1 MLRRMSSLTSLTSQ
15 KDTAVT
21 QLRAVLS
28 SLNLD
33 AFLIP
38 SSDAHGSVSLHLLF
52 LLTLTATLSYDIVLT
67 LHPSSNDITC
77 TVFSFLSSL
86 T

>member
-28 SLNLD
+28 NLNLD

-38 SSDAHGSVSLHLLF
+38 SSDAHGSVSLHLF
-52 LLTLTATLSYDIVLT
+52 FLTLIATAVIDMIL
-67 LHPSSNDITC
+67 
-77 TVFSFLSSL
+77 F
-86 T
+86 

>member
-38 SSDAHGSVSLHLLF
+38 SSDAHGSVSLHLF
-52 LLTLTATLSYDIVLT
+52 FLTLTATLSYDIVLT

-77 TVFSFLSSL
+77 TVFSFFSSL